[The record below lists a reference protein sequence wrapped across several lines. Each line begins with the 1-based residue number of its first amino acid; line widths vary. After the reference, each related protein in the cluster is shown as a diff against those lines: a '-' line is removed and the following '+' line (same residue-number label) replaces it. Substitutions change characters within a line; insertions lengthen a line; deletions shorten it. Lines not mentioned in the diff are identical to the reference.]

1 MSPVPTT
8 HNKPNDPSMTS
19 ALSAPPVRLSNSLFS
34 DPDFLTCMA
43 DAYFP
48 GRAWQTQV
56 VRVQGQ
62 AFRLLSV
69 DGLGLQTQLPFLDYH
84 LPLAQ
89 MPAHGVRPLS
99 HLDGVAGQA
108 LPLSQAAPLSLGA
121 PVLHWDEFGDWDAYR
136 NLLRERRI
144 LAEDERRWRRL
155 EGVAGPL
162 RFTLHDDRPDV
173 MPTVMAWK
181 NARDREAQRPALFD
195 QPGPARFLK
204 AWADAGRLRVSTLRG
219 TGQLL
224 AIWLGC
230 VHQGVWGGWVFCFNP
245 KPELSRCS
253 PGRQLLYPML
263 RSSLEEG
270 HSAFDFSVGL
280 EPYKLGFATHVKPMA
295 RLGRAPLW
303 GRVWHAVAK
312 RWPASTPD
320 SANTRPAQGSAP
332 GSAFGG
338 GSEGTPSPA

>member
-1 MSPVPTT
+1 MTPVP
-8 HNKPNDPSMTS
+8 PIPDD
-19 ALSAPPVRLSNSLFS
+19 LSAQAAPPSLGDRSTPADSLFS
-34 DPDFLTCMA
+34 DPEFLACMA
-43 DAYFP
+43 EAYFP
-48 GRAWQTQV
+48 GRAWQTQLTQV
-56 VRVQGQ
+56 HGRV
-62 AFRLLSV
+62 FRLLSV
-69 DGLGLQTQLPFLDYH
+69 EGLGLQTQLPFLDYH

-89 MPAHGVRPLS
+89 TPTHGVRSLS
-99 HLDGVAGQA
+99 HLDGVASPA
-108 LPLSQAAPLSLGA
+108 VHLSQAAPLELGA
-121 PVLHWDEFGDWDAYR
+121 PVLEWNGFRDWDDYR
-136 NLLRERRI
+136 QLLRERRI

-204 AWADAGRLRVSTLRG
+204 AWSEAGRLRVSTLRG

-230 VHQGVWGGWVFCFNP
+230 VHQGVWGGWVFSFNP
-245 KPELSRCS
+245 QPALSRCS

-263 RSSLEEG
+263 RSSLEQG
-270 HSAFDFSVGL
+270 HTAFDFSVGL

-312 RWPASTPD
+312 RWPITGP
-320 SANTRPAQGSAP
+320 
-332 GSAFGG
+332 
-338 GSEGTPSPA
+338 GTPRSATEPVRGPGEPTPA